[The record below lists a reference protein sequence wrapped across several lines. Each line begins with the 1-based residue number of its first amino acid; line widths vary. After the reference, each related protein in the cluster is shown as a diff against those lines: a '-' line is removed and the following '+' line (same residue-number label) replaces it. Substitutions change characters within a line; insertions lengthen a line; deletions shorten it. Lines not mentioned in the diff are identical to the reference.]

1 MNLTVFQLLKICPS
15 LNLDR
20 ATKVVNALNEVC
32 PLYGIDTPDII
43 HEFISNA
50 AHESQNFTRLEENLN
65 YSAARLMVVWP
76 HRFPDMATAQKYSGN
91 PKSLSEKVY
100 GNRKDLG
107 NDTPLDGWLF
117 RGSGIFQLT
126 GRKNFTLFLTYYNK
140 RFGTTF
146 TLSQMSDLI
155 RYDWKYAVH
164 SACWF
169 FAISKGLIPLAIAD
183 NMKTIVARING
194 GYNGMDDRTKLLERA
209 KKYIV

>member
-1 MNLTVFQLLKICPS
+1 MNLTVLQLLKICPS

-32 PLYGIDTPDII
+32 PLYGINTPDIL
-43 HEFISNA
+43 HEFLANA

-76 HRFPDMATAQKYSGN
+76 HRFPDMGTAQKYSGN
-91 PKSLSEKVY
+91 PKALAEKVY
-100 GNRKDLG
+100 GGRKDLG

-117 RGSGIFQLT
+117 SGGGIFQLT
-126 GRKNFTLFLTYYNK
+126 GRRNYTLFLTYYNK
-140 RFGTTF
+140 RFGAKH
-146 TLSQMSDLI
+146 TLSEMAALIKSDW
-155 RYDWKYAVH
+155 YYAVH

-169 FAISKGLIPLAIAD
+169 FAVSKNLIPLAISD
-183 NMKTIVARING
+183 NMKELSKRING
-194 GYNGMDDRTKLLERA
+194 GFIGMDDRMKLYERA